1 MECPEEL
8 LCAADF
14 TLVSELVN
22 NHKEKVEAWKEA
34 LESRKIRV
42 DDKNMKTMITSG
54 NVCKFTDE
62 GKFLC
67 AVFRKG
73 VCNNFILFQFGGVR
87 DVVVSVVK

>member
-22 NHKEKVEAWKEA
+22 NHKEKVEAWKEV
-34 LESRKIRV
+34 LESRRIRV

-54 NVCKFTDE
+54 NV
-62 GKFLC
+62 
-67 AVFRKG
+67 
-73 VCNNFILFQFGGVR
+73 
-87 DVVVSVVK
+87 

>member
-1 MECPEEL
+1 MLSPLLFIIVLKALSWKIKLECPEEL

-54 NVCKFTDE
+54 NV
-62 GKFLC
+62 
-67 AVFRKG
+67 
-73 VCNNFILFQFGGVR
+73 
-87 DVVVSVVK
+87 